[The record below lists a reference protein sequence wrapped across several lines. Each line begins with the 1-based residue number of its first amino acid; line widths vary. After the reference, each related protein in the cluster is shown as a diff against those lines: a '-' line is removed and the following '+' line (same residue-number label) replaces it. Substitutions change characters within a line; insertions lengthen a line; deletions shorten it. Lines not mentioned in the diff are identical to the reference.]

1 MAYADFLRCKGIGGR
16 TMSFAIYTL
25 GTLIL
30 LAGLVY
36 VAHLVHMPERW
47 IVAGVLLIL
56 GAGIMGGVSSTRQKD
71 PS

>member
-1 MAYADFLRCKGIGGR
+1 
-16 TMSFAIYTL
+16 MSFAIYGI

-36 VAHLVHMPERW
+36 VAHLLHMPQKW
-47 IVAGVLLIL
+47 IVACALLIL

>member
-1 MAYADFLRCKGIGGR
+1 
-16 TMSFAIYTL
+16 MSFAIYTI

-30 LAGLVY
+30 IAGLVY
-36 VAHLVHMPERW
+36 VAHLVHMPSKW

-56 GAGIMGGVSSTRQKD
+56 GAGIMGGVSSTRQRD

>member
-1 MAYADFLRCKGIGGR
+1 
-16 TMSFAIYTL
+16 MSFALYVL

-30 LAGLVY
+30 IAGLVY
-36 VAHLVHMPERW
+36 VAHLVHMPEKW
-47 IVAGVLLIL
+47 VIAIAVILL

>member
-1 MAYADFLRCKGIGGR
+1 
-16 TMSFAIYTL
+16 MSFAIYAI

-30 LAGLVY
+30 LAGIMY
-36 VAHLVHMPERW
+36 VAHLTHVPEKW
-47 IVAGVLLIL
+47 IVAMALVVL

>member
-1 MAYADFLRCKGIGGR
+1 
-16 TMSFAIYTL
+16 MSFSIYAL

-30 LAGLVY
+30 IAGVIY
-36 VAHLVHMPERW
+36 VAHLVHMPSKW
-47 IVAGVLLIL
+47 IVACVLLLL

>member
-1 MAYADFLRCKGIGGR
+1 
-16 TMSFAIYTL
+16 MSFAIYTV

-30 LAGLVY
+30 IAGLIY
-36 VAHLVHMPERW
+36 VAHLVHMPEKW
-47 IVAGVLLIL
+47 IIAGVLLIL

>member
-1 MAYADFLRCKGIGGR
+1 
-16 TMSFAIYTL
+16 MSFALYTF

-30 LAGLVY
+30 IGGLVY
-36 VAHLVHMPERW
+36 VAHLVHLPTQW
-47 IVAGVLLIL
+47 TVAIAVLLL